1 MNSHI
6 LCTTLT
12 CPCTPGQLFS
22 SKSTL
27 SNHKKSKKHQ
37 AWELKQKEHK
47 IDNTKRDNEI
57 QILNTKL
64 KYSEEQLENLINEK
78 FELKKNILILENKNN
93 ELAKD
98 LDKKTEEFNSLA
110 IIYKK
115 LKNTKRNIY
124 DKKYI

>member
-1 MNSHI
+1 
-6 LCTTLT
+6 
-12 CPCTPGQLFS
+12 
-22 SKSTL
+22 
-27 SNHKKSKKHQ
+27 
-37 AWELKQKEHK
+37 
-47 IDNTKRDNEI
+47 
-57 QILNTKL
+57 
-64 KYSEEQLENLINEK
+64 
-78 FELKKNILILENKNN
+78 LKKNILILENKNN

>member
-1 MNSHI
+1 MNSYV

-12 CPCTPGQLFS
+12 CPCVPGQVFS
-22 SKSTL
+22 SKATL

-57 QILNTKL
+57 QILKTKL
-64 KYSEEQLENLINEK
+64 KYSEEQVENLINEK
-78 FELKKNILILENKNN
+78 FELKKNISILENKNN
-93 ELAKD
+93 ELIKD
-98 LDKKTEEFNSLA
+98 IEKKTEELNSLA

-115 LKNTKRNIY
+115 LKNMSV
-124 DKKYI
+124 KKYI